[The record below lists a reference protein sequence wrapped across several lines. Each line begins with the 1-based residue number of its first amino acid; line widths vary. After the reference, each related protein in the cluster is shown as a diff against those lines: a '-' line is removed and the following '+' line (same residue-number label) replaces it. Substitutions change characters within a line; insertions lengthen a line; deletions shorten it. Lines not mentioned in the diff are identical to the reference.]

1 MKKSVVLFIL
11 LGLSISASAG
21 IMIHPKFLFFDDK
34 TKVEEIIL
42 INSDPVESANYRI
55 SLSYKKQN
63 QDGSYTEIVVP
74 ENDKQETPK
83 DSAVPFLRYSPRAAF
98 LSPQKSQIVRI
109 LKRLPE
115 GLEPGDYI
123 AYITF
128 TEVLMEKPLTKEV
141 QKNTFSV
148 KITPIPSFS
157 IPILVRYQNKENP
170 KVSLEVLEREYKG
183 PTPYITLRI
192 SKDKN
197 FFVRGDISI
206 WLKNE
211 MIGFIKGKYLLPS
224 NNSVDISIP
233 LKSEE
238 KTLTWEDLKDKKI
251 KVLFT
256 EPGEGKVNKK
266 DVLAKEEINF

>member
-63 QDGSYTEIVVP
+63 QDGSYTEIPV
-74 ENDKQETPK
+74 ENDDSATMLK
-83 DSAVPFLRYSPRAAF
+83 DSAIPFLRYSPRAAF

-115 GLEPGDYI
+115 GIEPGDYI

-128 TEVLMEKPLTKEV
+128 TEVLMEKPLTKETE
-141 QKNTFSV
+141 KNSFSV

-157 IPILVRYQNKENP
+157 IPIVVRYQNKEKA
-170 KVSLEVLEREYKG
+170 KVSLEVFEREYKG

-206 WLKNE
+206 
-211 MIGFIKGKYLLPS
+211 
-224 NNSVDISIP
+224 
-233 LKSEE
+233 
-238 KTLTWEDLKDKKI
+238 
-251 KVLFT
+251 
-256 EPGEGKVNKK
+256 
-266 DVLAKEEINF
+266 